1 MRTFLAVILMK
12 IHTQA
17 YRYKKKVR
25 FLTGYDETKVTFF
38 KDEKQDRQCKYDG
51 TLRRFRKIIVAV

>member
-1 MRTFLAVILMK
+1 MK
-12 IHTQA
+12 IHTQT

-25 FLTGYDETKVTFF
+25 FVTGYDETKVTFF
-38 KDEKQDRQCKYDG
+38 KDEKQDGQCKYDG